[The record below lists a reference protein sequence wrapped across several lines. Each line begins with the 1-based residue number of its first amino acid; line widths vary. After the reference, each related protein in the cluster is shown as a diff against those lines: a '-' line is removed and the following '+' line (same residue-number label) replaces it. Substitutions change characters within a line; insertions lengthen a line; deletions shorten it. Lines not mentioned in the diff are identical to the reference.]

1 VDLSDDQI
9 DLLRNSMR
17 LVQARRDLMAALFY
31 ENLFEID
38 PSLRR
43 LFSDDILVQTEKV
56 LFAMGA
62 VVAQIHNLDACR
74 EMTHDLALRHVDYGV
89 RRQDYATVGAA
100 VLHTLADVLEQNF
113 TPELEEAWRLAYNRI
128 AAAMTDAAY
137 GPRAEAA

>member
-1 VDLSDDQI
+1 LELSDDQI

-31 ENLFEID
+31 ERLFAID
-38 PSLRR
+38 PSLRS

-62 VVAQIHNLDACR
+62 VVAQIHDLDACR

-89 RRQDYATVGAA
+89 RRKDYASVGAA
-100 VLHTLADVLEQNF
+100 VLQTLAAVLEEHF
-113 TPELEEAWRLAYNRI
+113 TPELEEAWGLAYDRI
-128 AAAMTDAAY
+128 ANAMTEAAY
-137 GPRAEAA
+137 GPQTEAA